1 MSFFKPIRPL
11 FFGCLLSFA
20 GWSLVGL
27 AMATQGVVARGDPW
41 SAHLAPS
48 LRTWLPWAVVT
59 PLIFRL
65 VARLPIDRERW
76 KLALPM
82 HVAIG
87 FCIVLSIHSWRDHL
101 APIIFSGGGVPR
113 SGGDG
118 RRDRGYEGPRGRGQP
133 SGERSGRRAGGR
145 DPRDRG
151 FFDLLGLVTREVPI
165 YLMIFAGA
173 HALLFYRRNQEA
185 AAHLARAQLDVLRMQ
200 LQPHFLF
207 NSLNT
212 ISNLVHEDPHK
223 AEKLIGSLSGLLRSC
238 LDSAERHEVP
248 LADEV
253 EFVASYLSLMH
264 ARFEDRLR
272 YEIDV
277 PADLRSALVPTMLL
291 QPLVE
296 NAVEHGL
303 RPKPGGGTI
312 NVRAARNGDRLRIEV
327 SDNGIGIDDQI
338 KEGIGIGTTRR
349 RLENRYG
356 QRANLSFERHLG
368 ITTAVITLPD
378 TSTQ

>member
-1 MSFFKPIRPL
+1 MFFFKPIRPL
-11 FFGCLLSFA
+11 LFGWLLSFA

-27 AMATQGVVARGDPW
+27 AMATQGVVSRGDPW

-48 LRTWLPWAVVT
+48 LRTWLPWAILT

-82 HVAIG
+82 HLAVG
-87 FCIVLSIHSWRDHL
+87 FCVVLSIHSWRDHI
-101 APIIFSGGGVPR
+101 APIIFSAGPPPR
-113 SGGDG
+113 SAGDG
-118 RRDRGYEGPRGRGQP
+118 RRDRGSEAPRGWGEP
-133 SGERSGRRAGGR
+133 SGERAGRRAGGR
-145 DPRDRG
+145 GPRDRG
-151 FFDLLGLVTREVPI
+151 FFNLLGLVTREAPI

-212 ISNLVHEDPHK
+212 ISNLVHEDPNK
-223 AEKLIGSLSGLLRSC
+223 AEELIGSLSELLRSC
-238 LDSAERHEVP
+238 LDSAERREIP
-248 LADEV
+248 LADEI
-253 EFVASYLSLMH
+253 EFVTSYLSLMH
-264 ARFEDRLR
+264 ARFADRLR
-272 YEIDV
+272 YKIDV
-277 PADLRSALVPTMLL
+277 PAGLRSALVPTMLL
-291 QPLVE
+291 QPIVE

-312 NVRAARNGDRLRIEV
+312 NVRAARDGDRLRIEV
-327 SDNGIGIDDQI
+327 SDDGIGIDDQI
-338 KEGIGIGTTRR
+338 EEGIGIGATRR
-349 RLENRYG
+349 RLESHYG
-356 QRANLSFERHLG
+356 QRASLSFERRRG
-368 ITTAVITLPD
+368 TTTAVITLPD